1 MALSTVVVWRMRAGG
16 AETNGG
22 GYDGVTYPGG
32 TDYSDQDSPQL
43 SLTDLTSTASTTVT
57 TVLGT
62 FTSNM
67 VGNVLRLAS
76 GTGTTTG
83 YYVIATYVSAT
94 QVTLD
99 RVSGTYTA
107 GVAKVGG
114 AHASLLQYANGG
126 IATQPVLATPL
137 AAGHTVYI
145 RGAGSDDPSTVDYDY
160 SSLGNNYW
168 TWPQG
173 SEADGQV
180 KIIGYN
186 GRPFINT
193 PSGALMI
200 YASGIR
206 HWVENLKMKV
216 TGNSYSIAPWVCQ
229 TMVNIYFDVNGIDAV
244 AISAVNLR
252 NSYIYNSGSTTAGSN
267 NVFYHNT
274 YGGLIENNYFLNLRG
289 RIFLQ
294 FMTNFRGNIISGSKV
309 TTYGAVFSSEPTDS
323 SYHFTIEG
331 NTFYNCAGTGLE
343 LSAKVDV
350 QSANIVN
357 NIFANNGGYGIK
369 FPNSLA
375 YNDRCTP
382 FCDYN
387 TFYSNTSGTM
397 QYKTAGANDSTANP
411 TFTSTG
417 TGDFSVGTNMK
428 AIGFPALIT
437 KSGTT
442 SYVDMG
448 AAQRQEA
455 GGAAATTGYVSIG

>member
-126 IATQPVLATPL
+126 IATQPILTTPL
-137 AAGHTVYI
+137 LAGHTVYI
-145 RGAGSDDPSTVDYDY
+145 RGAGSDDPSTADYDY
-160 SSLGNNYW
+160 TANAGNYW
-168 TWPQG
+168 TIPNG
-173 SEADGQV
+173 DDTNGYV
-180 KIIGYN
+180 KFIGYN
-186 GRPFINT
+186 GRPYIKC
-193 PSGALMI
+193 PSGSLMV
-200 YASGIR
+200 YNSAR
-206 HWVENLKMKV
+206 HWVENLKMQV
-216 TGNSYSIAPWVCQ
+216 SGNTYSIAPWACR
-229 TMVNIYFDVNGIDAV
+229 TMNNIYMDSNGIDGVFIATT
-244 AISAVNLR
+244 NFT
-252 NSYIYNSGSTTAGSN
+252 NSYVYNSGSTAAGTN
-267 NVFYHNT
+267 NSFLHNT
-274 YGGLIENNYFLNLRG
+274 YGGIIANNYFLNLRG
-289 RIFLQ
+289 RINLSYMVNF
-294 FMTNFRGNIISGSKV
+294 TNNIVSGSKC
-309 TTYGAVFSSEPTDS
+309 TASGAVYMNELTDYMYS
-323 SYHFTIEG
+323 VTG
-331 NTFYNCAGTGLE
+331 NTFYNNSGSALE
-343 LSAKVDV
+343 LVNNRDSLG
-350 QSANIVN
+350 ANILN

-369 FPNSLA
+369 FPSGTA
-375 YNDRCTP
+375 YNDAHTP
-382 FCDYN
+382 ICNYN